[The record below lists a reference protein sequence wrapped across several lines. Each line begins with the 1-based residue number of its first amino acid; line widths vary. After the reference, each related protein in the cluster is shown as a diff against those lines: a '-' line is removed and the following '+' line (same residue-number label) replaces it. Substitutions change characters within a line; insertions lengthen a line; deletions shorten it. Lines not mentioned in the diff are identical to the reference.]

1 MYFKNVGMKLVSD
14 LIKELQNQWPLV
26 AQNQHPKGLY
36 EPIDY
41 ILQLPGKRIRPVL
54 TLLTAACYGNYHE
67 AIEAAKA
74 VEIFHNFTLVHDDI
88 MDEAPL
94 RRGNQTVHHKWDLN
108 TGILSGDAMLIKA
121 YQCLQQYPPEVLASM
136 LQLFNQTALQV
147 CEGQQWDVEFEHM
160 ETVTEAQYLQMIQF
174 KTAVL
179 LGCAMQMGA
188 MVHKADNKEA
198 ALWYAFGLQIGT
210 AFQIQDDYLDCF
222 GNPETFGKQV
232 GGDIIENKKTFLYI
246 HALEL
251 LSEEDKQ
258 QLLHLYSLQPENS
271 QPKIEAV
278 KHYFIQSGAAQKALD
293 AVQSYSDQ
301 AFAIL
306 DSIAVDESAKAPIRA
321 LAKQL
326 MHREQ

>member
-1 MYFKNVGMKLVSD
+1 MYFKNVGMQSVSD
-14 LIKELQNQWPLV
+14 LQKVLQNQWPLV
-26 AQNQHPKGLY
+26 AKNQQPKGLY

-54 TLLTAACYGNYHE
+54 TLLTAACYGNYHK
-67 AIEAAKA
+67 ALEAAKA

-94 RRGNQTVHHKWDLN
+94 RRGNQTVHYKWDLN

-121 YQCLQQYPPEVLASM
+121 YQCLQQYPPEILAPM

-160 ETVTEAQYLQMIQF
+160 ESVTEAQYLQMIQH

-188 MVHKADNKEA
+188 MVHKADEKEA
-198 ALWYAFGLQIGT
+198 ALWYTFGLQIGT

-232 GGDIIENKKTFLYI
+232 GGDIIENKKTLLYI

-258 QLLHLYSLQPENS
+258 QLLHLYSLQPENP

-278 KHYFIQSGAAQKALD
+278 KHYFIQSGSAQKALD

>member
-1 MYFKNVGMKLVSD
+1 MHSVTELLKA
-14 LIKELQNQWPLV
+14 LQNQWPLV
-26 AQNQHPKGLY
+26 ALNQEPKGLY

-41 ILQLPGKRIRPVL
+41 IMQLPGKRIRPVL
-54 TLLTAACYGNYHE
+54 TLLTAACYGNYQV

-121 YQCLQQYPPEVLASM
+121 YQCLQAYEAEVLVN
-136 LQLFNQTALQV
+136 LFQLFNQTALQV
-147 CEGQQWDVEFEHM
+147 CEGQQWDVEFEQM
-160 ETVTEAQYLQMIQF
+160 ERVTEAQYLQMIQY

-188 MVHKADNKEA
+188 MVHKVNQKEA
-198 ALWYAFGLQIGT
+198 QLWFDFGLQIGT

-232 GGDIIENKKTFLYI
+232 GGDIIENKKTYLYI

-258 QLLHLYSLQPENS
+258 QLLHLYSLQPEN
-271 QPKIEAV
+271 PEVKIEAV
-278 KHYFIQSGAAQKALD
+278 KSYFVQSGAAQKTLD
-293 AVQSYSDQ
+293 AVKVYSDQ

-306 DSIAVDESAKAPIRA
+306 DKIDVSEVAKAPIKA
-321 LAKQL
+321 LAQQL

>member
-1 MYFKNVGMKLVSD
+1 MQSVSD
-14 LIKELQNQWPLV
+14 LQKVLQNQWPLV
-26 AQNQHPKGLY
+26 AKNQQPKGLY

-54 TLLTAACYGNYHE
+54 TLLTAACYGNYHK
-67 AIEAAKA
+67 ALEAAKA

-94 RRGNQTVHHKWDLN
+94 RRGNQTVHYKWDLN

-121 YQCLQQYPPEVLASM
+121 YQCLQQYPPEILAPM

-160 ETVTEAQYLQMIQF
+160 ESVTEAQYLQMIQH

-188 MVHKADNKEA
+188 MVHKADEKEA
-198 ALWYAFGLQIGT
+198 ALWYTFGLQIGT

-232 GGDIIENKKTFLYI
+232 GGDIIENKKTLLYI

-258 QLLHLYSLQPENS
+258 QLLHLYSLQPENP

-278 KHYFIQSGAAQKALD
+278 KHYFIQSGSAQKALD

>member
-1 MYFKNVGMKLVSD
+1 MHSVSD
-14 LIKELQNQWPLV
+14 LLKVLQNEWPLV
-26 AQNQHPKGLY
+26 AQNQQPKGLY

-54 TLLTAACYGNYHE
+54 TLLTATCYGDFQE

-121 YQCLQQYPPEVLASM
+121 YQCLQNYPPEVLAPI

-147 CEGQQWDVEFEHM
+147 CEGQQWDVEFEQM
-160 ETVTEAQYLQMIQF
+160 ETVTEDQYLQMIQY

-188 MVHKADNKEA
+188 IVQKANPKEA
-198 ALWYAFGLQIGT
+198 QLWYDFGLQIGT

-232 GGDIIENKKTFLYI
+232 GGDIIENKKTYLYI

-251 LSEEDKQ
+251 LSDEDKQ
-258 QLLHLYSLQPENS
+258 QLLHLYSLQPENPHS
-271 QPKIEAV
+271 KIEAV
-278 KHYFIQSGAAQKALD
+278 KNYFVQSGAAQKTLD
-293 AVQSYSDQ
+293 AVKSYSDQ
-301 AFAIL
+301 AFSIL
-306 DSIAVDESAKAPIRA
+306 DTIDVSEVVKAPIRA
-321 LAKQL
+321 LAQQL